1 MSFGIEQG
9 KEILDDQLKFNNLLS
24 LSLQIE
30 GGSYATIDTKALP
43 FVLQVR
49 CCCSFFSLM
58 NLFLFSWPG
67 TIRVP
72 GVCQYAHKLAFLAAQ
87 SLHSQPH
94 ESLADKLFYL

>member
-1 MSFGIEQG
+1 MQRLTQ
-9 KEILDDQLKFNNLLS
+9 KLCHLYYK
-24 LSLQIE
+24 
-30 GGSYATIDTKALP
+30 YV
-43 FVLQVR
+43 VLIQ
-49 CCCSFFSLM
+49 FFLFINS
-58 NLFLFSWPG
+58 FLFSWPG

>member
-1 MSFGIEQG
+1 MQRLTQKLCHLYYKYVVLIIDFLLLI
-9 KEILDDQLKFNNLLS
+9 NL
-24 LSLQIE
+24 
-30 GGSYATIDTKALP
+30 
-43 FVLQVR
+43 
-49 CCCSFFSLM
+49 C
-58 NLFLFSWPG
+58 LFSWPG

>member
-1 MSFGIEQG
+1 MMNCHLMI
-9 KEILDDQLKFNNLLS
+9 S
-24 LSLQIE
+24 LSLFRLKVDHMQRLTHKLCHL
-30 GGSYATIDTKALP
+30 YYKYVVVVY
-43 FVLQVR
+43 F
-49 CCCSFFSLM
+49 CFSLM

>member
-1 MSFGIEQG
+1 VSFI
-9 KEILDDQLKFNNLLS
+9 
-24 LSLQIE
+24 
-30 GGSYATIDTKALP
+30 
-43 FVLQVR
+43 LQV
-49 CCCSFFSLM
+49 SFFFDLFLLFINS
-58 NLFLFSWPG
+58 FLFSWPG